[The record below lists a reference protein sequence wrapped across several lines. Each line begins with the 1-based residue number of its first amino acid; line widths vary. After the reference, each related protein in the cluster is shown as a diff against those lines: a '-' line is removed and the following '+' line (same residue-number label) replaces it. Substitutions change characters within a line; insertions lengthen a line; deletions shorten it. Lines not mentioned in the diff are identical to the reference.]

1 MCSQNSRSC
10 RGPLGVKTAS
20 HLGWLQGRWSFI
32 GLTLGLTLFT
42 TKRKLACKI
51 YNSDSIWVW
60 SVNDFV
66 VDGSLEKAAQGHRA
80 WGQPWSRAPECEG
93 AEGDGVISDPCLPDG
108 ELRLTALRWE
118 ERCPALVRS
127 GACTVSQECSW
138 FCSGWEYFYSYS
150 QLTFYQLIVYRDF
163 FFFY

>member
-10 RGPLGVKTAS
+10 HEPLGVKTAS

-93 AEGDGVISDPCLPDG
+93 AEQGV
-108 ELRLTALRWE
+108 
-118 ERCPALVRS
+118 
-127 GACTVSQECSW
+127 TVSSLTRVSQTASYASQH
-138 FCSGWEYFYSYS
+138 FDGKKGAQHSSGPESAPSLRSAPGFVLVGNIFIPTVSLLFTNS
-150 QLTFYQLIVYRDF
+150 
-163 FFFY
+163 